1 MRLIVLACATIFALS
16 ACVERQ
22 TPAAAPVAATPADE
36 HPDTPTVPAPEDAC
50 GAAARQDWIGHARSS
65 LPTAPPGADW
75 RVFETG
81 QPVIQDL
88 RANRLNIEIDPAR
101 QTVVRISCG

>member
-1 MRLIVLACATIFALS
+1 MRLIAMACLGVLPLLGCA
-16 ACVERQ
+16 ERQ
-22 TPAAAPVAATPADE
+22 TPTAAPDS
-36 HPDTPTVPAPEDAC
+36 TPTSAASPSSEDAC
-50 GAAARQDWIGHARSS
+50 GAASRQAWIGRARSE
-65 LPTAPPGADW
+65 LPSAPSGADW

-101 QTVVRISCG
+101 QTVVRVSCG